1 MKGKNMTNLKD
12 YLDDDIKT
20 LLEKKDFN
28 FDDFSVSIG
37 NPEIDVIKIA
47 EVLGCTIKY
56 SFLVSKAGSHNLESK
71 EILVNAL
78 DPDYRQR
85 FTIAHEIGHNVYDHG
100 GVRNRITQDQRIS
113 GEENS
118 FVDILIER
126 QANDFAS
133 KLLMPKKLLLDV
145 KKHLEES
152 NEIRNERQE
161 VTKLAEKF
169 NVSYIAMEYRLKA
182 VKNEKE

>member
-1 MKGKNMTNLKD
+1 MTNLKE
-12 YLDDDIKT
+12 YLDEDVKS
-20 LLEKKDFN
+20 LLEKKDFK
-28 FDDFSVSIG
+28 FDDFNVSID
-37 NPEIDVIKIA
+37 NPQINVKEIA
-47 EVLGCTIKY
+47 ESLGCKIKY
-56 SFLVSKAGSHNLESK
+56 SFLISKAGSHNLESK
-71 EILVNAL
+71 EIFVNEL

-85 FTIAHEIGHNVYDHG
+85 FTIAHEIGHNVYDHS
-100 GVRNRITQDQRIS
+100 GVRNRITQDQKIS

-182 VKNEKE
+182 VK